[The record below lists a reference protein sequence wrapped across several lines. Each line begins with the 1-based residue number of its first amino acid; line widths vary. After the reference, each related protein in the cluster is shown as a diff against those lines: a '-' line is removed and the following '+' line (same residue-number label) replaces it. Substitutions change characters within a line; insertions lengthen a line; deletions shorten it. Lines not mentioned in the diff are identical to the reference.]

1 MYMYFYRRIFLSDV
15 DDSADFFFWFAY
27 VEKKVNSANSV
38 ADSANN
44 FWFYRRQR

>member
-1 MYMYFYRRIFLSDV
+1 MTALI
-15 DDSADFFFWFAY
+15 FFWFAY

-44 FWFYRRQR
+44 FWFYRRQRETVQNDDFQA